1 MKDRSTTTEELAEAS
16 PKTLG
21 DVLYAKSPSLVLEQ
35 EWVAL
40 VRDIARKDQLALH
53 ALYERA
59 HRIVFTL
66 IMRIIATRETAAE
79 ITSDVSPDVWRRAA
93 RYDAASGTVLGWI
106 MMQARS
112 RAIDRLRY
120 DGRKKRDG
128 GEDAKPG
135 AEPLY
140 YAPDAVELRQRAK
153 SLQAALAV
161 LTSDERQAIELT
173 FLQGMTHAEASVR
186 LNQPLGTVK
195 TRIRSALQKLRR
207 ALATE
212 PRTP

>member
-1 MKDRSTTTEELAEAS
+1 
-16 PKTLG
+16 
-21 DVLYAKSPSLVLEQ
+21 
-35 EWVAL
+35 
-40 VRDIARKDQLALH
+40 
-53 ALYERA
+53 
-59 HRIVFTL
+59 
-66 IMRIIATRETAAE
+66 MRIIANRETAEE
-79 ITSDVSPDVWRRAA
+79 ITIDVFHDVWRRAA